1 VLHERKSRLA
11 GGRANMSIVTAERG
25 VVAAAPR
32 VGADLCA
39 ARERLGWSLD
49 AVSAGLRIRLSFLV
63 ALEQGRI
70 ADLPGNAYA
79 IGFLRTY
86 AATLGLDPDE
96 LTRRFRSEA
105 AEVNRLTELS
115 FPAPVPSRGVPAGA
129 VVLLG
134 AVLAVGA
141 YIGWYRLSGNG
152 ALPPEVVPPVPARLA
167 PLAERAVPP
176 ASVTPNSTMS
186 AANSPTS
193 GSVMTGRLASGPSA
207 AGPPAT
213 GLSARRPS
221 ETGLSASGTPAA
233 SSLASATPAALPPG
247 PAGITGP
254 AGVPAPLGPTD
265 SAAAPEPAPYVPP
278 SQAAAATTAPTA
290 PHPADQPRVVLSAT
304 ADAWMQVRDK
314 SGQVLLNR
322 VLHPG
327 EFWAVP
333 AQPSLVLTTGNA
345 GGTDILVDGA
355 TMPPL
360 GASGAVRRD
369 IPLDPDLLKTG
380 KIPSAA
386 LPMTTA
392 SSAGSSMGS
401 SGASSASPMVPAIA
415 PRSASQ

>member
-1 VLHERKSRLA
+1 
-11 GGRANMSIVTAERG
+11 MSIVTAERG

-49 AVSAGLRIRLSFLV
+49 AVSAGLRIRLAFLV
-63 ALEQGRI
+63 ALEEGRI

-115 FPAPVPSRGVPAGA
+115 FPAPVPGRGVPAGA

-134 AVLAVGA
+134 VMLAVGA

-167 PLAERAVPP
+167 PLAERTVPP
-176 ASVTPNSTMS
+176 ASVTPNSTTS

-193 GSVMTGRLASGPSA
+193 GSVVTGRLATGPSA
-207 AGPPAT
+207 AGPLAT
-213 GLSARRPS
+213 GLSTSRPWD
-221 ETGLSASGTPAA
+221 TGLPAAGTPAA
-233 SSLASATPAALPPG
+233 AAGSLASATPATLPPG
-247 PAGITGP
+247 PAGIAGP

-278 SQAAAATTAPTA
+278 SQAAAATTAP
-290 PHPADQPRVVLSAT
+290 PVPRPADQPRIVLSAT

-369 IPLDPDLLKTG
+369 ILLDPDLLKTG
-380 KIPSAA
+380 KIPSAS

-392 SSAGSSMGS
+392 SSAGSSGAGS
-401 SGASSASPMVPAIA
+401 TSPVVPVVA

>member
-11 GGRANMSIVTAERG
+11 GGRTNMSIFTAERG

-49 AVSAGLRIRLSFLV
+49 AVSAGLRIRLAFLV
-63 ALEQGRI
+63 ALEEGRI

-134 AVLAVGA
+134 VVLAVGA

-176 ASVTPNSTMS
+176 AAVTPNSTTS
-186 AANSPTS
+186 AANSPTP
-193 GSVMTGRLASGPSA
+193 GAVVTGRLATAPSP
-207 AGPPAT
+207 AGPLAT
-213 GLSARRPS
+213 GLSASRPL
-221 ETGLSASGTPAA
+221 ETGLPPAGTPAA
-233 SSLASATPAALPPG
+233 GSLASATPTALPPG

-254 AGVPAPLGPTD
+254 AAVPAPLGPTD

-278 SQAAAATTAPTA
+278 SQAAAATTAPPA

-345 GGTDILVDGA
+345 GGTDILVDGT

-369 IPLDPDLLKTG
+369 IPLNPDLLKMG
-380 KIPSAA
+380 KIPSAS

-392 SSAGSSMGS
+392 SSAGSSGAGS
-401 SGASSASPMVPAIA
+401 TSPVVPVAA

>member
-1 VLHERKSRLA
+1 
-11 GGRANMSIVTAERG
+11 MSIVTAEGG

-39 ARERLGWSLD
+39 ARERLGWSLE
-49 AVSAGLRIRLSFLV
+49 AVSAGLRIRLAFLV
-63 ALEQGRI
+63 ALEEGRI

-105 AEVNRLTELS
+105 AEVNRLTDFS

-134 AVLAVGA
+134 VVLAVGA

-152 ALPPEVVPPVPARLA
+152 ALPPEVVPPVPARLV
-167 PLAERAVPP
+167 PMAERAVPP
-176 ASVTPNSTMS
+176 GSVTPNSTTS

-193 GSVMTGRLASGPSA
+193 GAVVTGRLATGPSA
-207 AGPPAT
+207 AGPLAT
-213 GLSARRPS
+213 GLSASRP
-221 ETGLSASGTPAA
+221 LGTDLPTAGTLAA
-233 SSLASATPAALPPG
+233 GSLASVTPTALPPG

-254 AGVPAPLGPTD
+254 AAVPAPLGPTD

-278 SQAAAATTAPTA
+278 SQAAAATTTPPAPR
-290 PHPADQPRVVLSAT
+290 PADQPRVVLSAT

-369 IPLDPDLLKTG
+369 IPLDPGLLKMG
-380 KIPSAA
+380 KIPSAS

-392 SSAGSSMGS
+392 SSAGSSGAGS
-401 SGASSASPMVPAIA
+401 TSPVVPVVA

>member
-1 VLHERKSRLA
+1 
-11 GGRANMSIVTAERG
+11 
-25 VVAAAPR
+25 
-32 VGADLCA
+32 
-39 ARERLGWSLD
+39 
-49 AVSAGLRIRLSFLV
+49 
-63 ALEQGRI
+63 
-70 ADLPGNAYA
+70 
-79 IGFLRTY
+79 
-86 AATLGLDPDE
+86 
-96 LTRRFRSEA
+96 
-105 AEVNRLTELS
+105 
-115 FPAPVPSRGVPAGA
+115 
-129 VVLLG
+129 
-134 AVLAVGA
+134 
-141 YIGWYRLSGNG
+141 
-152 ALPPEVVPPVPARLA
+152 
-167 PLAERAVPP
+167 
-176 ASVTPNSTMS
+176 
-186 AANSPTS
+186 
-193 GSVMTGRLASGPSA
+193 
-207 AGPPAT
+207 
-213 GLSARRPS
+213 
-221 ETGLSASGTPAA
+221 
-233 SSLASATPAALPPG
+233 
-247 PAGITGP
+247 
-254 AGVPAPLGPTD
+254 VPAPLGPTD

-278 SQAAAATTAPTA
+278 SQAAAATTAPAA

-380 KIPSAA
+380 KIPSAS